1 AANAHHYVDGET
13 EHKEK
18 KGILEMI
25 KEKLPGYNSKPEEE
39 KKEKGRDQ
47 V

>member
-1 AANAHHYVDGET
+1 MAAHPDHYADVEK

-25 KEKLPGYNSKPEEE
+25 KEKLPGYHSKSEEE
-39 KKEKGRDQ
+39 KKEKECD
-47 V
+47 